1 MKKLFKDNNKTAMQF
16 VPTIVSHINDGSTQ
30 IETRDKCSET
40 LFNKIHRH
48 HAAELQGLIYSLVE
62 DATGKT
68 VVVGLGAEKINPDEY
83 VVSTYTRVYL

>member
-1 MKKLFKDNNKTAMQF
+1 MKKLFRENNKTAMQF
-16 VPTIVSHINDGSTQ
+16 VDSIVSSINDGCRE

-83 VVSTYTRVYL
+83 VVWTYTTVY